1 MTGSVAILASMVDS
15 MMDAGASLI
24 TALAVR
30 YSLKPA
36 DAEHRFGHG
45 KSEALAGLAQALFI
59 SVSAAFIVLHAVDRI
74 LHPHALGAVAAGV
87 LVMSGSIALTLAL
100 VVFQRRVV
108 RATGSGAIK
117 ADALHFV
124 SDLATNLATILA
136 LALSGLGVPLLDPIF
151 GIAIAATTVYGA
163 LHIGWDTF
171 QVLMDH
177 ELPADVQERIRGIA
191 LAHAEV
197 LGVHDLRTR
206 QSGQTTLIQMHLEMD
221 GKITL
226 NDAHRISDEVETAL
240 RDAFP
245 GADVVIH
252 EDPAGLDETRQF
264 P

>member
-1 MTGSVAILASMVDS
+1 
-15 MMDAGASLI
+15 
-24 TALAVR
+24 
-30 YSLKPA
+30 
-36 DAEHRFGHG
+36 
-45 KSEALAGLAQALFI
+45 
-59 SVSAAFIVLHAVDRI
+59 
-74 LHPHALGAVAAGV
+74 
-87 LVMSGSIALTLAL
+87 
-100 VVFQRRVV
+100 
-108 RATGSGAIK
+108 
-117 ADALHFV
+117 
-124 SDLATNLATILA
+124 LATNLATILA
-136 LALSGLGVPLLDPIF
+136 LALSGLGVPLLDPVF

-197 LGVHDLRTR
+197 LGIHDLRTR

-226 NDAHRISDEVETAL
+226 DDAHRISDEVETAI
-240 RDAFP
+240 RDEFP